1 MQIKGRRDPGQQKR
15 ASSDQPPNSCRG
27 VAFTLLVQAAEGTLK
42 IRRSAPV
49 FYRNKKSSS
58 HSTDQSCTTSST
70 MSRPLLHLFAL
81 SLLAGAALSEEFN
94 LTCTV
99 NYYGNTYDRV
109 YMNIT
114 SNKIA
119 FCFGGYFSTDTGGDC
134 IMGPLP
140 EKTSVDFNTATSSSD
155 WESAVQA
162 ALPSVT
168 NSLGCNSYFIVSYN
182 VDLYFYLFQA
192 GSQTV
197 LGLTSNITSPLTFDA
212 LVNGATVQ
220 SLTASPSKAFADISS
235 SCSYSG
241 ALYGYNYGK
250 IIPEACIAVSCN
262 ATGSLDVSS
271 TCGPEESCL
280 GNNICGFDAVCTVT
294 GPTVIDFHGQVNSVK
309 DRCAYSLVSV
319 TNLTVLATFQERRRK
334 DVSFVDSVTLKLG
347 GLEFHLGQGG
357 RVLLNGSVLTLNSSA
372 QLVHGV
378 ELSKDQTGVTA
389 KVSLSDIT
397 TSVFFDGS
405 TAQIDVEVPAKTP
418 LQGLCRNSS
427 SSLSELR
434 LSDYSSTSCETQY
447 NDTADSSINCT
458 RATERCELLKEA
470 PFSACNG
477 DVDPEPYITACT
489 DTLCTYP
496 AVDGLNC
503 QFLEAYARVCSL
515 YSNTSLEGW
524 RSKAGCSP
532 EAFCQDRTCSD
543 HEFCGEKLVSGGTGC
558 LCRAIFASPYR
569 GTDSLGDPTVCREN
583 SASLTLVGCLLE
595 EKDVDYSVL
604 HLNDQNCRGQM
615 DQLTHMVTFSFN
627 SSNCGTVVTAN
638 NSQVTYKNTIRVA
651 NTSDVITRHDQ
662 FYIDFS
668 CVQTQPDIKFV
679 SFKIKDSSVVQHIS
693 SGPWNYTLTM
703 KTYTD
708 SGFTQAVDSNTEVML
723 NQKVWVE
730 LETDGLDK
738 DVVAVVTDS
747 CWATD
752 QPSSNDSQ
760 RYDLIIGGCAN
771 PADRTVWLVRNGVGT
786 SNYFSFN
793 MFQFSGSS
801 TDVYLHCK
809 LKLCVKDQNSCTPT
823 CGARRRRSSR
833 STYEAE
839 AFISMGWTG

>member
-1 MQIKGRRDPGQQKR
+1 M
-15 ASSDQPPNSCRG
+15 
-27 VAFTLLVQAAEGTLK
+27 L
-42 IRRSAPV
+42 
-49 FYRNKKSSS
+49 
-58 HSTDQSCTTSST
+58 
-70 MSRPLLHLFAL
+70 RPLLYLSAL
-81 SLLAGAALSEEFN
+81 GLLAGAAPVSFTGPTE
-94 LTCTV
+94 V
-99 NYYGNTYDRV
+99 NISSCPITYYGQTYDRV
-109 YMNIT
+109 YVNFT
-114 SNKIA
+114 SDKTVI
-119 FCFGGYFSTDTGGDC
+119 CFTGFYNPGSGGDC
-134 IMGPLP
+134 VLINTPAMTSGEFEIFDRWDALEADVHKKVPAI
-140 EKTSVDFNTATSSSD
+140 KTTMKCYMDSY
-155 WESAVQA
+155 VQGNGNSIVM
-162 ALPSVT
+162 ALV
-168 NSLGCNSYFIVSYN
+168 NF
-182 VDLYFYLFQA
+182 
-192 GSQTV
+192 GSQTAV
-197 LGLTSNITSPLTFDA
+197 RLFSAASVDLQA
-212 LVNGATVQ
+212 QVNGATVGTLAVNSTNSNVFLDASGCRQ
-220 SLTASPSKAFADISS
+220 S
-235 SCSYSG
+235 G
-241 ALYGYNYGK
+241 VLYGYGAVLSSH
-250 IIPEACIAVSCN
+250 PETCTSVVCGQTAVLQ
-262 ATGSLDVSS
+262 TS
-271 TCGPEESCL
+271 TCGPLERCL
-280 GNNICGFDAVCTVT
+280 GNNICGFDSVCTVT
-294 GPTVIDFHGQVNSVK
+294 GPAVIDFHGQVNSVE
-309 DRCAYSLVSV
+309 DRCAYSLVSL
-319 TNLTVLATFQERRRK
+319 TNLTVLATFRERRRK
-334 DVSFVDSVTLKLG
+334 DVSFVDSVTLRLDGSDFLLG
-347 GLEFHLGQGG
+347 RGG

-405 TAQIDVEVPAKTP
+405 TAQIHMEGPAAPP

-427 SSLSELR
+427 SSLSGLR

-458 RATERCELLKEA
+458 MATERCKLLKGA
-470 PFSACNG
+470 PFSTCND

-503 QFLEAYARVCSL
+503 QFLEAYARACSL
-515 YSNTSLEGW
+515 YSNASLEGW

-532 EAFCQDRTCSD
+532 EAFCQDRTCID
-543 HEFCGEKLVSGGTGC
+543 HEFCGDKMVGGTGC
-558 LCRAIFASPYR
+558 LCRALFASKYR

-604 HLNDQNCRGQM
+604 HLNDQNCRGQV

-651 NTSDVITRHDQ
+651 NSSSDIITRQDQ

-679 SFKIKDSSVVQHIS
+679 SFRIKDSSVVQHLV

-703 KTYTD
+703 KSYTD
-708 SGFTQAVDSNTEVML
+708 PGLTQAVDSNTKVML
-723 NQKVWVE
+723 NQKIWVE
-730 LETDGLDK
+730 LETDGLDG
-738 DVVAVVTDS
+738 DAVAMVTDS

-752 QPSSNDSQ
+752 QPSSNGSP

-771 PADRTVWLVRNGVGT
+771 AADRTVQVERNGAGT
-786 SNYFSFN
+786 SNHFSFN
-793 MFQFSGSS
+793 MFQFSGGS
-801 TDVYLHCK
+801 TDIYLHCK
-809 LKLCVKDQNSCTPT
+809 LQLCVRKNSCTPT

-833 STYEAE
+833 STSEAE